1 MAYKVDENGNI
12 TIYQGDSM
20 ELVINGVP
28 TDQNYKVYFAAQNEK
43 REPIGSEIMVESLG
57 QSSVVMK
64 LLGNYTNQFTVE
76 EDKKS
81 QKYYYGIKLCS
92 EIDEIEDTL
101 GIGGTDLGGLNTI
114 TVFPRKV
121 EGI

>member
-1 MAYKVDENGNI
+1 MAYNVDENGNI

-20 ELVINGVP
+20 ELVINGIP
-28 TDQNYKVYFAAQNEK
+28 TDQNYKVFFAAQNEE

-76 EDKKS
+76 DDKKS

>member
-1 MAYKVDENGNI
+1 MAYKVDDNGNI
-12 TIYQGDSM
+12 IIYQGDSM
-20 ELVINGVP
+20 ELIINGIP
-28 TDQNYKVYFAAQNEK
+28 TDQNYKVYFAAQNEE

-76 EDKKS
+76 DDKKS

>member
-12 TIYQGDSM
+12 TLIQGDSI
-20 ELVINGVP
+20 EIVANGIP
-28 TDQNYKVYFAAQNEK
+28 TDQNYKVYFAAQNEE

-57 QSSVVMK
+57 QSSVAIK
-64 LLGNYTNQFTVE
+64 LLGNYTNQFVVD

-92 EIDEIEDTL
+92 EIDDIEDTL
-101 GIGGTDLGGLNTI
+101 GIGNTELGGLNTI

>member
-1 MAYKVDENGNI
+1 MAYNVDENGNI
-12 TIYQGDSM
+12 ILYQGDSI
-20 ELVINGVP
+20 ELVVNGIP
-28 TDQNYKVYFAAQNEK
+28 TDQNYKVYFAAQNEE
-43 REPIGSEIMVESLG
+43 RVPIGSEIMVESFG
-57 QSSVVMK
+57 QSSVAIK

-92 EIDEIEDTL
+92 EIDGIEDTL
-101 GIGGTDLGGLNTI
+101 GIGGTELGGLNSI
-114 TVFPRKV
+114 TVYPRKV

>member
-1 MAYKVDENGNI
+1 MAYNVDESGNI
-12 TIYQGDSM
+12 TLYQGDSM
-20 ELVINGVP
+20 ELVINGIP
-28 TDQNYKVYFAAQNEK
+28 TDQNYKVFFAAQNEE

-76 EDKKS
+76 DDKKS

-101 GIGGTDLGGLNTI
+101 GIGGTVLGGLNTI

>member
-12 TIYQGDSM
+12 TLIQGDSI
-20 ELVINGVP
+20 ELVVNGIP
-28 TDQNYKVYFAAQNEK
+28 TDQNYKVYFAAQNEE
-43 REPIGSEIMVESLG
+43 RAPIGSEIMVESLG
-57 QSSVVMK
+57 QASVVIK
-64 LLGNYTNQFTVE
+64 LLGNYTNQFTVD